1 VAARTD
7 EEAGVRRRF
16 SLVTA
21 WLTTAVFLAL
31 IAPLFALPYPLAVR
45 ASGLAG
51 RLLLPLSP
59 AAGRVRDNLALL
71 GRNGGPRAARRLT
84 AQVGDSF
91 GRVLA
96 EYIRMGGF
104 AARPGLLHVHGG
116 DALRAALKAGRGAII
131 VSAHFGNWEAI
142 RLAGRGLGVEVGI
155 IYRPFN
161 NPAFNAVALGKIAM
175 AGGPVLYKGAAGL
188 KQMVRHLRGGGAIL
202 ILLDQRLGD
211 GAALPFMGRTA
222 HTATSVAALAQRMGA
237 PLIPAVGQRRADGL
251 SFDVTFEPPIVADAP
266 DAAMRAV
273 NARFEA
279 WIDRAPEQWFWLH
292 RRWKWAGDPVSGSSV
307 TCSSADT

>member
-1 VAARTD
+1 MKGRISRL
-7 EEAGVRRRF
+7 AG
-16 SLVTA
+16 
-21 WLTTAVFLAL
+21 WCTTGFFLAA

-45 ASGLAG
+45 ASGWVG
-51 RLLLPLSP
+51 RTFLPLTP
-59 AAGRVRDNLALL
+59 AARRVRDNLALVRP
-71 GRNGGPRAARRLT
+71 GTAPAAARRLT
-84 AQVGDSF
+84 AAVGDNF

-96 EYIRMGGF
+96 EYIRMGAL
-104 AARPGLLHVHGG
+104 AARPGLLHVEGG
-116 DALRAALKAGRGAII
+116 DALRAALAPGRGAIV

-142 RLAGRGLGVEVGI
+142 RLAGRSLGVEIGI

-161 NPAFNAVALGKIAM
+161 NPAFNAVALGKIAQ
-175 AGGPVLYKGAAGL
+175 AGAPVLYKGAAGL
-188 KQMVRHLRGGGAIL
+188 KQMVKHLRGGGAIL

-222 HTATSVAALAQRMGA
+222 QTATSVAALAQRMGA
-237 PLIPAVGQRRADGL
+237 PLLPAVGQRRADGL
-251 SFDVTFEPPIVADAP
+251 SFDVTFEPPVVADAP
-266 DAAMRAV
+266 EAAMRAV

-279 WIDRAPEQWFWLH
+279 WIDRAPGQWFWLH